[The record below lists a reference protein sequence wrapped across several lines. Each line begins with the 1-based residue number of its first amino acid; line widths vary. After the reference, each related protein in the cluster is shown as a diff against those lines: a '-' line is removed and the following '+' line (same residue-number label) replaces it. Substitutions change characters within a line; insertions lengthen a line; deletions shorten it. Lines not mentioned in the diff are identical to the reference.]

1 MFRREHNNQ
10 KVDAIGRKLVENDLL
25 SVDEIESIID
35 KPDLFDQVNRRI
47 AVIENGG
54 TERAERKA
62 PNWVPAATASF
73 ASLAVI
79 SVLAFA
85 VIDRIGVNPVE
96 TPVTYVQVPDA
107 VPDVA
112 RPDVPPK
119 PIVTK
124 PSAGRAQNLD
134 KPVIK
139 AQKATYRPPVK
150 RANVRKAPITV
161 ESETEFYPVAYT
173 GDPAE
178 TAGGGRIIRVDLDR
192 SSLFALGVNM
202 PLENDHARVKA
213 DLLVGMDG
221 VTRAIRLVE

>member
-25 SVDEIESIID
+25 SVNEIDRIVE
-35 KPDLFDQVNRRI
+35 KPGLFDQVNRRI

-54 TERAERKA
+54 AAHKA
-62 PNWVPAATASF
+62 PSWVPVATASF
-73 ASLAVI
+73 ASLAII
-79 SVLAFA
+79 SVLALA
-85 VIDRIGVNPVE
+85 VIDRIGFESIE
-96 TPVTYVQVPDA
+96 TPVTYFQ

-112 RPDVPPK
+112 PDIARPSVPPK

-124 PSAGRAQNLD
+124 LSVGRAQNLD
-134 KPVIK
+134 DLEIK
-139 AQKATYRPPVK
+139 VEKAAYRRPTAGK
-150 RANVRKAPITV
+150 ANIRKAPILTA
-161 ESETEFYPVAYT
+161 SEAEFYPVAYT

-213 DLLVGMDG
+213 DLLIGMDG